1 MKSLEEKKLLVKM
14 MRLFGQPV
22 DQELVESI
30 KREEELAKA
39 FFGEVK
45 QTKINVI
52 ADTPLPPIVEIID
65 NPVPIL
71 KTDSPPGFLN
81 ALNDLSKEDLIDVI
95 EEMTSSNINVM
106 ELYELDE
113 KSLRYII
120 RELSK
125 QKTEDEPEP
134 EIIEKVEEPKINV
147 LEESLQKELEIL
159 NKKLDNLQKRFNNSI
174 AGGGGGG
181 VVRMSDLENLI
192 AKQDII
198 PDQDQMFNLGSADRR
213 FKDLYLS
220 GNTIVLGTTTIGS
233 DTSGGGLIIGQSD
246 PESNTPPVTIST
258 ESFRT
263 AAAPIDENE
272 NAVKQSY
279 TVSTNKNATSTG
291 PIKLNKSVA
300 FKVPKTSKWKI
311 LA

>member
-45 QTKINVI
+45 ESKIDVI
-52 ADTPLPPIVEIID
+52 VDAPVIPSVVENIVSII
-65 NPVPIL
+65 PIL
-71 KTDSPPGFLN
+71 KTDSPPGFLS

-134 EIIEKVEEPKINV
+134 EIIEKVEEPKVNV
-147 LEESLQKELEIL
+147 LQESILKEFEIL
-159 NKKLDNLQKRFNNSI
+159 SKKLDNLQKRFNNSI
-174 AGGGGGG
+174 ATGSGGG
-181 VVRMSDLENLI
+181 VVRMSDLDNLI

-198 PDQDQMFNLGSADRR
+198 PDQDQMFDLGSADRR

-220 GNTIVLGTTTIGS
+220 GNTIVLGTTTIGA
-233 DTSGGGLIIGQSD
+233 DAGGGLVIGD
-246 PESNTPPVTIST
+246 TVAGSNTTPVTITASAFK
-258 ESFRT
+258 S
-263 AAAPIDENE
+263 AAAPIEENE
-272 NAVKQSY
+272 AEVASSY
-279 TVSTNKNATSTG
+279 TVSTNKYAKSVG
-291 PIKLNKSVA
+291 PIKLNKSVV

>member
-39 FFGEVK
+39 FFGEVN

-52 ADTPLPPIVEIID
+52 ADTPLPPIVEIVD

-134 EIIEKVEEPKINV
+134 AIIEKVEEPKVNV
-147 LEESLQKELEIL
+147 LDKSILKEFEIL
-159 NKKLDNLQKRFNNSI
+159 SKKLDNLQKRFNNSI

-181 VVRMSDLENLI
+181 VVRMSDLDNLI
-192 AKQDII
+192 ARQDII

-220 GNTIVLGTTTIGS
+220 GNTIVLGTTTLGA
-233 DTSGGGLIIGQSD
+233 DAGGGLVIGD
-246 PESNTPPVTIST
+246 TVVGSNTTPVTITASALK
-258 ESFRT
+258 S
-263 AAAPIDENE
+263 AAAPIEENE
-272 NAVKQSY
+272 AEVAASY
-279 TVSTNKNATSTG
+279 TVSTNKYAKSVG
-291 PIKLNKSVA
+291 PIKLNKSVV

>member
-39 FFGEVK
+39 FFGEVN

-52 ADTPLPPIVEIID
+52 ADTPLPPIVEIVD

-134 EIIEKVEEPKINV
+134 EIIEKVEEPKVNALDKSI
-147 LEESLQKELEIL
+147 LKEFEIL
-159 NKKLDNLQKRFNNSI
+159 SKKLDNLQKRFNNSI

-181 VVRMSDLENLI
+181 VVRMSDLDNLI
-192 AKQDII
+192 ARQDII
-198 PDQDQMFNLGSADRR
+198 PDQDQIFNLGSADRR

-220 GNTIVLGTTTIGS
+220 GNTIVLGTTTLGA
-233 DTSGGGLIIGQSD
+233 DAGGGLVIGD
-246 PESNTPPVTIST
+246 TVVGSNTTPVTITASALK
-258 ESFRT
+258 S
-263 AAAPIDENE
+263 AAAPIEENE
-272 NAVKQSY
+272 AEVAASY
-279 TVSTNKNATSTG
+279 TVSTNKYAKSVG
-291 PIKLNKSVA
+291 PIKLNKSVV

>member
-52 ADTPLPPIVEIID
+52 ADTPLPPIVEIVD

-71 KTDSPPGFLN
+71 KTDSSPRFVN
-81 ALNDLSKEDLIDVI
+81 A
-95 EEMTSSNINVM
+95 SNIDAM
-106 ELYELDE
+106 QSYELD
-113 KSLRYII
+113 
-120 RELSK
+120 SK
-125 QKTEDEPEP
+125 P
-134 EIIEKVEEPKINV
+134 EIIEKVAEPKVDVPQSI
-147 LEESLQKELEIL
+147 LKEFEIL
-159 NKKLDNLQKRFNNSI
+159 SKKFDILQKRVNNSI

-181 VVRMSDLENLI
+181 VVRMSDLDNLI
-192 AKQDII
+192 AKHDII

-220 GNTIVLGTTTIGS
+220 GNTIILGTTTLGA
-233 DTSGGGLIIGQSD
+233 DAGGGLVIGD
-246 PESNTPPVTIST
+246 TVVGSNTTPVTITASALK
-258 ESFRT
+258 S
-263 AAAPIDENE
+263 AAAPIEENE
-272 NAVKQSY
+272 AEVAASY
-279 TVSTNKNATSTG
+279 TVSTNKYAKSVG
-291 PIKLNKSVA
+291 PIKLNKSVV

>member
-30 KREEELAKA
+30 KREEELAKV
-39 FFGEVK
+39 FFGEVT
-45 QTKINVI
+45 QPEIDVI
-52 ADTPLPPIVEIID
+52 ADTPLPPIVEIVD

-134 EIIEKVEEPKINV
+134 EIIEKVTEPKVDVPQSI
-147 LEESLQKELEIL
+147 LKEFEIL
-159 NKKLDNLQKRFNNSI
+159 SKKFDILQKRVNNNIGS
-174 AGGGGGG
+174 GGGGG
-181 VVRMSDLENLI
+181 VVRMSDLDNLI
-192 AKQDII
+192 AKHDII
-198 PDQDQMFNLGSADRR
+198 PDLDEVFNLGAPDRR

-220 GNTIVLGTTTIGS
+220 GNTITLGNTTLGA
-233 DTSGGGLIIGQSD
+233 DAGGGLVIGDTIIG
-246 PESNTPPVTIST
+246 SNVAPVTV
-258 ESFRT
+258 T
-263 AAAPIDENE
+263 ASALKSAAGPIDENE
-272 NAVKQSY
+272 AEVAASY
-279 TVSTNKNATSTG
+279 TVSTNKYAKSVG
-291 PIKLNKSVA
+291 PIKLNKSVV
-300 FKVPKTSKWKI
+300 FKIPKTSKWKI
-311 LA
+311 FA

>member
-39 FFGEVK
+39 FFGEVN

-52 ADTPLPPIVEIID
+52 ADTPLPPIVEIVD

-120 RELSK
+120 RGLSK

-134 EIIEKVEEPKINV
+134 EIIEKVEEPKVNTLDKSI
-147 LEESLQKELEIL
+147 LKEFEIL
-159 NKKLDNLQKRFNNSI
+159 SKKLDNLQKRFNNSI

-192 AKQDII
+192 ARQDII

-213 FKDLYLS
+213 SRWWYVC
-220 GNTIVLGTTTIGS
+220 IRRY
-233 DTSGGGLIIGQSD
+233 
-246 PESNTPPVTIST
+246 
-258 ESFRT
+258 SFR
-263 AAAPIDENE
+263 PC
-272 NAVKQSY
+272 
-279 TVSTNKNATSTG
+279 
-291 PIKLNKSVA
+291 
-300 FKVPKTSKWKI
+300 
-311 LA
+311 

>member
-39 FFGEVK
+39 FFGEVN

-52 ADTPLPPIVEIID
+52 ADTPLPPIVEIVD

-134 EIIEKVEEPKINV
+134 EIIEKVEEPKVNTLDKSI
-147 LEESLQKELEIL
+147 LKEFEIL
-159 NKKLDNLQKRFNNSI
+159 SKKLDNLQKRFNNSI

-192 AKQDII
+192 ARQDII

-233 DTSGGGLIIGQSD
+233 DTSGGGLIIGQSN
-246 PESNTPPVTIST
+246 PASNIPPVTIST

-272 NAVKQSY
+272 NAVHQSY

-291 PIKLNKSVA
+291 PIKLNKSVV

>member
-39 FFGEVK
+39 FFGEVN

-52 ADTPLPPIVEIID
+52 ADTPLPPIVEIVD

-113 KSLRYII
+113 KSLKYII

-134 EIIEKVEEPKINV
+134 EIIEKVEEPKVNPLDKSI
-147 LEESLQKELEIL
+147 LKEFEIL
-159 NKKLDNLQKRFNNSI
+159 SKKLDNLQKRFNNSI

-181 VVRMSDLENLI
+181 VVRMSDLDNLI
-192 AKQDII
+192 ARQDII
-198 PDQDQMFNLGSADRR
+198 PDQDQIFNLGSADRR

-220 GNTIVLGTTTIGS
+220 GNTIVLGTTTLGA
-233 DTSGGGLIIGQSD
+233 DAGGGLVIGD
-246 PESNTPPVTIST
+246 TVVGSNTTPVTITASALK
-258 ESFRT
+258 S
-263 AAAPIDENE
+263 AAAPIEENE
-272 NAVKQSY
+272 AEVAASY
-279 TVSTNKNATSTG
+279 TVSTNKYAKSVG
-291 PIKLNKSVA
+291 PIKLNKSVV

>member
-39 FFGEVK
+39 FFGEVN

-52 ADTPLPPIVEIID
+52 ADTPLPPIVEIVD

-71 KTDSPPGFLN
+71 KTDSSPRFVN
-81 ALNDLSKEDLIDVI
+81 A
-95 EEMTSSNINVM
+95 SNIDAM
-106 ELYELDE
+106 QSYELD
-113 KSLRYII
+113 
-120 RELSK
+120 SK
-125 QKTEDEPEP
+125 P
-134 EIIEKVEEPKINV
+134 EIIEKVAEPKVDVPQSI
-147 LEESLQKELEIL
+147 LKEFEIL
-159 NKKLDNLQKRFNNSI
+159 SKKFDILQKRFNNSI

-181 VVRMSDLENLI
+181 VVRMSDLDNLI
-192 AKQDII
+192 ARQDII

-246 PESNTPPVTIST
+246 PESNIAPVTIST

-272 NAVKQSY
+272 NAVHQSY

-291 PIKLNKSVA
+291 PIKLNKSVV